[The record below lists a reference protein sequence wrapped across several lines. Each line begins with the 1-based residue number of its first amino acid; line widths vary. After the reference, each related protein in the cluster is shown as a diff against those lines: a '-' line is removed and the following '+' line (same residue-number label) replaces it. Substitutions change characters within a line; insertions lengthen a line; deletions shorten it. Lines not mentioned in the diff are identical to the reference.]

1 MNKNLMKQ
9 LLIGLMFCVA
19 AYAQATP
26 VLPSWQDTAAKQAIV
41 EFVQSVTED
50 GSPNYVPERDR
61 IAVFD
66 NDGTLWSEQPM
77 YVQLA
82 FLIDRVNELAPL
94 HPEWQTS
101 EPFKSVLDG
110 DLPAVLR
117 SGEHGLMQLIAASH
131 AGVTSEEFGQKVRD
145 WMADARHPISNRP
158 YTDMVYQPMLELLA
172 YLRQNGFQT
181 YIVSGGGVE
190 FMRAWAED
198 VYGIPPQQIIGSS
211 LKTEFQVREGQPVVV
226 RLPEVGFINDKA
238 GKPVAIDLHIGKRPL
253 MAFGNSDGDLEMLQ
267 WTTAG
272 TGPRFGL
279 LVHHTDS
286 DREVAYD
293 RNSKVGRLDRALDL
307 ASEQG
312 WTVVDIKRDWLRI
325 FP

>member
-1 MNKNLMKQ
+1 MKQ
-9 LLIGLMFCVA
+9 VLIGIMLCVTA
-19 AYAQATP
+19 SAQATP

-41 EFVQSVTED
+41 AFVQSVTER
-50 GSPNYVPERDR
+50 GSPDYVEPGDR

-82 FLIDRVNELAPL
+82 FLIDRVKTLAPN
-94 HPEWQTS
+94 HPEWQTT
-101 EPFKSVLDG
+101 EPFKSVLAG
-110 DLPAVLR
+110 DLAGVLQG
-117 SGEHGLMQLIAASH
+117 GERGLMQLVASTH
-131 AGVTSEEFGQKVRD
+131 AGMTSDEFQHTVRD
-145 WMADARHPISNRP
+145 WIANARHPKTRRP
-158 YTDMVYQPMLELLA
+158 YTEMVYQPMLELLD

-181 YIVSGGGVE
+181 YIVSGGGVD
-190 FMRAWAED
+190 FMRAWAEG

-211 LKTEFQVREGQPVVV
+211 LKTEFQMRDGQPVVV
-226 RLPEVGFINDKA
+226 RLPEIGFINDKA

-272 TGPRFGL
+272 QGPRFGL
-279 LVHHTDS
+279 IVHHTDGE
-286 DREVAYD
+286 REVAYD
-293 RNSKVGRLDRALDL
+293 RDSKVGRLDRALDL
-307 ASEQG
+307 ATDQG
-312 WTVVDIKRDWLRI
+312 WTVVDVESDWSRV

>member
-1 MNKNLMKQ
+1 MKQ
-9 LLIGLMFCVA
+9 LLIGMMLCVTA
-19 AYAQATP
+19 LAQATP

-41 EFVQSVTED
+41 AFVQSVTER
-50 GSPNYVPERDR
+50 GSPDYVEPGDR

-82 FLIDRVNELAPL
+82 FLIDRVKTLAPN
-94 HPEWQTS
+94 HPEWQTT
-101 EPFKSVLDG
+101 EPFKSVLAG
-110 DLPAVLR
+110 DLAGVLQG
-117 SGEHGLMQLIAASH
+117 GERGLMQLVASTH
-131 AGVTSEEFGQKVRD
+131 AGMTSDEFQHTVRD
-145 WMADARHPISNRP
+145 WIANARHPKTRRP
-158 YTDMVYQPMLELLA
+158 YTEMVYQPMLELLD

-181 YIVSGGGVE
+181 YIVSGGGVD
-190 FMRAWAED
+190 FMRAWAEG

-211 LKTEFQVREGQPVVV
+211 LKTEFQMRDGQPVVV
-226 RLPEVGFINDKA
+226 RLPEIGFINDKA

-272 TGPRFGL
+272 QGPRFGL
-279 LVHHTDS
+279 IVHHTDGE
-286 DREVAYD
+286 REVAYD
-293 RNSKVGRLDRALDL
+293 RDSKVGRLDRALDL
-307 ASEQG
+307 ATDQG
-312 WTVVDIKRDWLRI
+312 WTVVDVKSDWSRV

>member
-1 MNKNLMKQ
+1 MKHA
-9 LLIGLMFCVA
+9 LIAMMLCMTTS
-19 AYAQATP
+19 AQAAS

-41 EFVQSVTED
+41 GFVQSVTD
-50 GSPNYVPERDR
+50 LGSPEYVKPGDR

-82 FLIDRVNELAPL
+82 FLIDRIKTLAPN
-94 HPEWQTS
+94 HPEWHTT
-101 EPFKSVLDG
+101 EPFKSVLSG
-110 DLPAVLR
+110 DLSGVLH
-117 SGEHGLMQLIAASH
+117 SGEQGLMQLVASTH
-131 AGVTSEEFGQKVRD
+131 AGMTSDEFKHTVRD
-145 WMADARHPISNRP
+145 WIANARHPITRRP
-158 YTDMVYQPMLELLA
+158 YTEMVFQPMLELLD

-181 YIVSGGGVE
+181 YIVSGGGVD
-190 FMRAWAED
+190 FMRAWAEG

-211 LKTEFQVREGQPVVV
+211 LKTEFQMRDGQPVVV
-226 RLPEVGFINDKA
+226 RLPEIGFINDKA

-272 TGPRFGL
+272 QGPRFGL
-279 LVHHTDS
+279 IVHHTDGE
-286 DREVAYD
+286 REVAYD
-293 RNSKVGRLDRALDL
+293 RDSKVGRLDRALDL
-307 ASEQG
+307 ATVHG
-312 WTVVDIKRDWLRI
+312 WIVVDIKHDWERV

>member
-1 MNKNLMKQ
+1 MKQ
-9 LLIGLMFCVA
+9 VFMAMMFCLSSL
-19 AYAQATP
+19 AQATSA
-26 VLPSWQDTAAKQAIV
+26 LPSWQDTAAKQAIV
-41 EFVQSVTED
+41 EFVQGVTQD
-50 GSPNYVPERDR
+50 GSPNYVEMRDR

-82 FLIDRVNELAPL
+82 FLIDRVKALAPN
-94 HPEWQTS
+94 HPEWQTT
-101 EPFKSVLDG
+101 EPFKSALAG
-110 DLPAVLR
+110 DLAGVLHN
-117 SGEHGLMQLIAASH
+117 GEQGLMALMVSTH
-131 AGVTSEEFGQKVRD
+131 AGMTSAEFKQTVRD
-145 WMADARHPISNRP
+145 WLASARHPTTNRP
-158 YTDMVYQPMLELLA
+158 YTEMVYQPMLELLD

-181 YIVSGGGVE
+181 YIVSGGGVD
-190 FMRAWAED
+190 FMRVWAED

-211 LKTEFQVREGQPVVV
+211 LKAEFQMRDGQAVVV

-272 TGPRFGL
+272 EGPRFGL
-279 LVHHTDS
+279 IVHHTDGE
-286 DREVAYD
+286 REVAYD
-293 RNSKVGRLDRALDL
+293 RDSKVGRLDRALDL
-307 ASEQG
+307 APDHG
-312 WTVVDIKRDWLRI
+312 WTVVDIKRDWATV